1 MTRPRYALV
10 LFLAA
15 LPKLAGA
22 DATQTSERVVPHES
36 WVHHVFARPAAYVRT
51 AAYAGIEQA
60 KGDPE
65 EWGGGMAGYAKRFG
79 SVLGKHIVKSSIQ
92 YQVARLRD
100 EELGYTP
107 SGREGFRP
115 RVTYALLS
123 TVVTHKTTTGQ
134 RTVSTSEISAVVGSG
149 LISRLWQPASLRTI
163 GSGFGSAGISLGSD
177 AGYNVVREFW
187 PEIRHPHQAKARSSK
202 LRKAESAP
210 KSLTARPR

>member
-1 MTRPRYALV
+1 MLRARHVLV

-22 DATQTSERVVPHES
+22 DATETSAERAAPHES
-36 WVHHVFARPAAYVRT
+36 WLHHVFGRPAAYART
-51 AAYAGIEQA
+51 AAYAGIEQV
-60 KGDPE
+60 KGDPY

-79 SVLGKHIVKSSIQ
+79 SVFGKHIVKSSIQ

-100 EELGYTP
+100 EELVYTP

-115 RVTYALLS
+115 RLTYALVS
-123 TVVTHKTTTGQ
+123 TVVTRKTTTGE

-163 GSGFGSAGISLGSD
+163 GGGFGSAGISLGSD

-187 PEIRHPHQAKARSSK
+187 PEIRHPRRAKARSSK
-202 LRKAESAP
+202 NQNQSPGRTP
-210 KSLTARPR
+210 